1 MCQIRGEKVV
11 NYPKIDLKME
21 TWVLNLPPTCILV
34 FFQGQGRIRRGVYN
48 LMVFDFIPP
57 LPLPL
62 ILFPT
67 MRRVKLQN
75 L

>member
-1 MCQIRGEKVV
+1 M

-48 LMVFDFIPP
+48 LMVFDFFPP
-57 LPLPL
+57 PPPSFDFLPHYASRQ
-62 ILFPT
+62 ITKSIISFP
-67 MRRVKLQN
+67 
-75 L
+75 